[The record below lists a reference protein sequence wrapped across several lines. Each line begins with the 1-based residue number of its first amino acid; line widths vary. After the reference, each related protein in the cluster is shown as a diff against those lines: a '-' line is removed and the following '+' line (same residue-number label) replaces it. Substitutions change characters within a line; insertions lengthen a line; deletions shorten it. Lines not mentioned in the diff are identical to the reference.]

1 MRNSSAS
8 PGPSC
13 PAPLV
18 TYSTQVAGTRSPY
31 AQYGGPGG
39 YVSAQADAEH
49 HGRADDRCQEADGHV
64 GLEDQGAVGDVGDG
78 ELVLEGR
85 HLRGGEVDHG

>member
-1 MRNSSAS
+1 MRNSGAS

-13 PAPLV
+13 PAPLERTARRRLV
-18 TYSTQVAGTRSPY
+18 RVARTYSTEA
-31 AQYGGPGG
+31 PGG
-39 YVSAQADAEH
+39 NVSAQADAEH

-85 HLRGGEVDHG
+85 HLQDAGRRG